1 MDFGRAIEELANM
14 VPRDPDTFTG
24 PDGLQ
29 LCKRCGGQRQCRVAL
44 LTADLVMPCA
54 CQCMRDEQERLRK
67 EARRMAY
74 QARVMENRSLGF
86 DDKALAEKTFA
97 ADDGANPALTEA
109 MKRYVQSFERMRRNG
124 KGLLLYGDV
133 GTGKTFFAACA
144 VNALID
150 RGYPCL
156 MTSFTKLSQ
165 AAMGRDRKSDFLDD
179 LSRFALVAFD
189 DLGTQRN
196 TEYMNE
202 TVTAAVDA
210 LYRAKVPMIVTSNQ
224 TPKEL
229 AQAGEM
235 QKQRVFDRLLERC
248 YPIKVNGPSRRKQAG
263 RDDFAGMRELLGV

>member
-74 QARVMENRSLGF
+74 QAQVMEKRSMGF
-86 DDKALAEKTFA
+86 GDKDLAEWTFDVDDGTRPALA
-97 ADDGANPALTEA
+97 EA
-109 MKRYVQSFERMRRNG
+109 MKRYVQNFERLRKNG
-124 KGLLLYGDV
+124 KGLLLYGNK
-133 GTGKTFFAACA
+133 GTGKSFFTGCV
-144 VNALID
+144 VNALKA
-150 RGYPCL
+150 RRYPCL
-156 MTSFTKLSQ
+156 MTNFTKLSQ
-165 AAMGRDRKSDFLDD
+165 YAMGREQRASWLDD

-189 DLGTQRN
+189 DLGTQRDS
-196 TEYMNE
+196 EFMNE

-224 TPKEL
+224 TPQQFVE
-229 AQAGEM
+229 AEGIQQE
-235 QKQRVFDRLLERC
+235 RVFDRLLERC

-263 RDDFAGMRELLGV
+263 RDDFAGMRELLGI